1 MEELHGLAEQQSV
14 KPPTAA
20 RAGSEYHVE
29 GNTHQAGADTR
40 ACQVL
45 DEAIGHRFKDIR
57 AAGAPQHRG
66 ISCGEAGLGRDEE
79 L

>member
-1 MEELHGLAEQQSV
+1 MEELDGLAQHQSV
-14 KPPTAA
+14 KPPAAA
-20 RAGSEYHVE
+20 RTGSECNVE
-29 GNTHQAGADTR
+29 GNADQAGADPR

-45 DEAIGHRFKDIR
+45 DESVCHRFKDLC

-66 ISCGEAGLGRDEE
+66 ISCGEEKRGAE